1 MALSVLDVYKIL
13 PRQNCGDCGYE
24 TCMAFAAAVIK
35 EGVGIEGCFHLP
47 AAAEKL
53 FPGLKSQQKA
63 GIGRKRL
70 SIENALTAMHDKV
83 LPLDFSA
90 IAAGLNAAFGMDGET
105 PFLDL
110 VYFGLP
116 YRIFKDTVRYPP
128 EADNDPW
135 DAVLLYNFVCSQGS
149 SSLAG
154 KWISMKDLPN
164 SVSKAADIK
173 ELQTQ
178 LAAWGDGH
186 FEKLLENAEKTGG
199 TSETLETR
207 SDAAIRFQPLAKTPV
222 LLIFYK
228 SDPAEGFAA
237 DAQFLFDASIVN
249 YLDMEST
256 VFLTERLVQKL
267 TSLPF
272 SRRSV
277 AHPAGQPSF

>member
-1 MALSVLDVYKIL
+1 MALSVLDVFKVL

-24 TCMAFAAAVIK
+24 TCMAFATAVIK
-35 EGVGIEGCFHLP
+35 DGVGIEGCFHLP
-47 AAAEKL
+47 AEAEKI
-53 FPGLKSQQKA
+53 FPGLRSQQKA

-70 SIENALTAMHDKV
+70 SIENALAAMHRKV

-90 IAAGLNAAFGMDGET
+90 IAAGLNATFGMDGEA

-110 VYFGLP
+110 DYFGLP
-116 YRIFKDTVRYPP
+116 YRIFKNRVSYPTG
-128 EADNDPW
+128 ADDDPW
-135 DAVLLYNFVCSQGS
+135 DAVLLYNFVCSQGCS
-149 SSLAG
+149 ALSG

-178 LAAWGDGH
+178 LAVWGDGH
-186 FEKLLENAEKTGG
+186 FEKLRENAEKTGG
-199 TSETLETR
+199 TPETLDTR
-207 SDAAIRFQPLAKTPV
+207 SDAAIRFRPLEKTPV

-228 SDPAEGFAA
+228 SDAAEGFAA
-237 DAQFLFDASIVN
+237 DAQFLFDASIVH

-256 VFLTERLVQKL
+256 VFLTERLVRKL
-267 TSLPF
+267 TLLPV

-277 AHPAGQPSF
+277 SNPASQQGR

>member
-1 MALSVLDVYKIL
+1 MALSVLDVFKVL
-13 PRQNCGDCGYE
+13 PRQNCGDCGYDS
-24 TCMAFAAAVIK
+24 CMAFATAVIK
-35 EGVGIEGCFHLP
+35 EGVGVDGCLHLP
-47 AAAEKL
+47 PEAEKI

-70 SIENALTAMHDKV
+70 SIENALAAMHEKV

-90 IAAGLNAAFGMDGET
+90 IAAGMNATFGMDGEA

-116 YRIFKDTVRYPP
+116 YRIFKDSVRYPP
-128 EADNDPW
+128 GADDDPW

-149 SSLAG
+149 VALSG

-186 FEKLLENAEKTGG
+186 FEKLKENAEKIGG
-199 TSETLETR
+199 TPETLETR
-207 SDAAIRFQPLAKTPV
+207 SDAAIRFWPLEKTPV
-222 LLIFYK
+222 LLIFYRT
-228 SDPAEGFAA
+228 DPTEGFAA
-237 DAQFLFDASIVN
+237 DAQFLFDASIVH

-256 VFLTERLVQKL
+256 VFLTERLVRKL
-267 TSLPF
+267 TLLPV

-277 AHPAGQPSF
+277 THPAGQPGD